1 LRYALVSD
9 IHSNLEALTAV
20 ADTLRGERIDKYLCL
35 GDVVG
40 YAANP
45 NESIDILKG
54 FAEAVVLGNHDSAAV
69 GTTSVEGFN
78 PLAQKAISW
87 TAEELTRQNKEY
99 LESLPDTLTI
109 DDCLLVHSS
118 PSDPLMWRYI
128 FSIDDARMEFHH
140 FTSRICLVGHSHQP
154 LTFIQ
159 YKGRVIVHTGHLI
172 EIEEGNRYIINVG
185 SVGQPRDMDP
195 RATYA
200 LYDTERRTVEIKR
213 VEYDV
218 HAARDKIVQAGLPH
232 FLGDRLL
239 VGR

>member
-20 ADTLRGERIDKYLCL
+20 ADDLKKQRIDKYLCL

-40 YAANP
+40 YAASP
-45 NESIDILKG
+45 NESIEVLRD
-54 FAEAVVLGNHDSAAV
+54 FADGVLLGNHDSAAV
-69 GTTSVEGFN
+69 GGTSIDGFN

-87 TAEELTRQNKEY
+87 TAEELTQESKEY
-99 LESLPDTLTI
+99 LQSLPETIEI

-140 FTSRICLVGHSHQP
+140 FSGKICLVGHSHQP
-154 LTFIQ
+154 LTFIHH
-159 YKGRVIVHTGHLI
+159 KGSVIAHTGHSV
-172 EIEEGNRYIINVG
+172 EIEDPNRYIINVG
-185 SVGQPRDMDP
+185 SVGQPRDLDP
-195 RATYA
+195 RAAYG
-200 LYDTERRTVEIKR
+200 LYDTEKKTIEIRR

-218 HAARDKIVQAGLPH
+218 NAARAKIVQAGLPH

>member
-1 LRYALVSD
+1 LRYALISD
-9 IHSNLEALTAV
+9 IHSNLEALGAV
-20 ADTLRGERIDKYLCL
+20 VDIMKEERVDRCICL

-45 NESIDILKG
+45 NESVAVLRD
-54 FAEAVVLGNHDSAAV
+54 FADAAVLGNHDSAAV
-69 GTTSVEGFN
+69 GFTSVEGFN

-87 TAEELTRQNKEY
+87 TAEELSQESREY
-99 LESLPDTLTI
+99 LGTLPETLEI
-109 DDCLLVHSS
+109 EECVLVHSS

-140 FTSRICLVGHSHQP
+140 FSTKICMVGHSHQP

-159 YKGRVIVHTGHLI
+159 YKGRVIVHTGHSV
-172 EIEEGNRYIINVG
+172 EIEEGNRYIVNVG
-185 SVGQPRDMDP
+185 SVGQPRDLNP
-195 RATYA
+195 RATYV
-200 LYDTERRTVEIKR
+200 LYDTEKKTIEIKR

-218 HAARDKIVQAGLPH
+218 QTARSKIVQAGLPR